1 MIRVQAND
9 ASLAWALCAGQTI
22 TTALAAVVAWVVADK
37 AASLAALFGGMVV
50 ILPAAYFAAKIYLRR
65 GGSQAQEILGTFY
78 RAELGKL
85 LLTALLFFVGAQL
98 FGKHFA
104 PLMLTCTAC
113 LAVNWLLLAVAKI
126 D

>member
-9 ASLAWALCAGQTI
+9 ASLAWALCAGQAI
-22 TTALAAVVAWVVADK
+22 TTALATLVAWVVADK
-37 AASLAALFGGMVV
+37 AASLAALFGGIVV
-50 ILPAAYFAAKIYLRR
+50 IVPTAYFAAKIYLRR
-65 GGSQAQEILGTFY
+65 GGSQAAEILGTFY

-85 LLTALLFFVGAQL
+85 LLTALLFLVGALL

-104 PLMLTCTAC
+104 PLILTSMAC
-113 LAVNWLLLAVAKI
+113 LAVNWLMLAVAVN